1 MINPLNNLSEQQRIV
16 CLNEN
21 NILLTA
27 CPGGGKTRT
36 IVHRLAYISNM
47 YSNSRKLNIAITY
60 TNRAADEMEKR
71 LHDIGVDG
79 SNIWVGTIHQFCM
92 KYIIRPYSMYADRLR
107 YGYRV
112 IDEFEKREY
121 GKQIA
126 NDCGI
131 TIRPDMYFENATIVE
146 EYKRSLIQNHEID
159 FDDILAISNE
169 LLRDNRFIADNIAN
183 IIRSIY
189 VDEYQD
195 TNDYQYQII
204 SWIFKAKKEIN
215 LLFVGDS
222 NQAIYTNLGGVA
234 KTKAE
239 LDALYETSFEELYLT
254 GCYRSTQDVID
265 FYSRFAVRKLSI
277 QSLYYNNSEIVYDNK
292 ISRYELA
299 KSIARIIKKQLSLG
313 IQPSEICVLAP
324 QWYLLYPMA
333 SELRTLLP
341 WVAFDAPEITPF
353 KHDSLNPFYLIA
365 WLLFS
370 NSCSRGRLRKK
381 KATELL
387 GILKDDYGEE
397 ISNKIDNLSVLRI
410 INMEK
415 RVYTGNDGLECLKN
429 VITNLFSRLRISMK
443 NNKRLLQCYN
453 NFFNKVNDRVTSFNL
468 MTSMD
473 DLSTCF
479 REKDGVVITTI
490 HAVKGEEYDTVIA
503 YGLLHGYVPNWKS
516 VNNPEVD
523 EYSEANRLLYV
534 LFSRARQNIYYFSE
548 TGRTTKS
555 GTRKFTATEQLL

>member
-1 MINPLNNLSEQQRIV
+1 MIDPLKNLSEEQRIV
-16 CLNEN
+16 CLKKN

-27 CPGGGKTRT
+27 CPGSGKTRT

-47 YSNSRKLNIAITY
+47 YSDSRKLNIAITY

-71 LHDIGVDG
+71 LHDMGVDD
-79 SNIWVGTIHQFCM
+79 SNVWVGTIHQFCM
-92 KYIIRPYSMYADRLR
+92 NYIIRPYSMYADRLR

-126 NDCGI
+126 SDFGI
-131 TIRPDMYFENATIVE
+131 TIRPDMYFENAIIVE
-146 EYKRSLIQNHEID
+146 EYKRRLIQNHEID
-159 FDDILAISNE
+159 FDDILVISNE
-169 LLRDNRFIADNIAN
+169 LLRDNSFIADNVAN
-183 IIRSIY
+183 IIRSIH

-195 TNDYQYQII
+195 TNDYQYQIVAL
-204 SWIFKAKKEIN
+204 IFKAKKEIN

-222 NQAIYTNLGGVA
+222 NQAIYANLGGVA

-265 FYSRFAVRKLSI
+265 FYSEFAVRKLSI
-277 QSLYYNNSEIVYDNK
+277 LSLSHNNSDIVYDNK
-292 ISRYELA
+292 ISRYELS
-299 KSIARIIKKQLSLG
+299 KSIARIISEQLSLG
-313 IQPSEICVLAP
+313 IEPSEICVLAP

-333 SELRTLLP
+333 AELRVLLP
-341 WVAFDAPEITPF
+341 HVTFDAPDITPF
-353 KHDSLNPFYLIA
+353 KHDPLNPFYIIA

-370 NSCSRGRLRKK
+370 NSGNRGRLRKK

-387 GILKDDYGEE
+387 GILKDDYGET
-397 ISNKIDNLSVLRI
+397 IPNKIDNLSVLNI
-410 INMEK
+410 INMAK
-415 RVYTGNDGLECLKN
+415 RLYTGDDGLECLKT
-429 VITNLFSRLRISMK
+429 VITNLFSRLRIRIQ
-443 NNKRLLQCYN
+443 NNNRLLQCYKC
-453 NFFNKVNDRVTSFNL
+453 FFDKVNDRVTSFNL

-473 DLSTCF
+473 DLCKCF

-490 HAVKGEEYDTVIA
+490 HAVKGEEYNTVIA
-503 YGLLHGYVPNWKS
+503 YGLLYGYVPNWKS
-516 VNNPEVD
+516 VYNSEVD
-523 EYSEANRLLYV
+523 ENSEANRLLYV
-534 LFSRARQNIYYFSE
+534 LFSRARRNIYYFSE

-555 GTRKFTATEQLL
+555 GNSELTATKQLL